1 MGLRIAL
8 LAAIWIACG
17 CSSSG
22 SEGSLRPASVQPTE
36 APSGGPTAGP
46 TVGPTQGPTASPGNV
61 DLPASIVDAVV
72 ADIARIASLP
82 VDQVTVV
89 SAAPVTFPDGGLGCP
104 EPGKVYIQVLVEG
117 FRIVAKAGGTT
128 YDYRG
133 TGPDSFRRC
142 TTGG

>member
-8 LAAIWIACG
+8 LATIWMVCG

-22 SEGSLRPASVQPTE
+22 SGGSLRPASVQPSD
-36 APSGGPTAGP
+36 APTAGL
-46 TVGPTQGPTASPGNV
+46 TSGPTASPGTN

-72 ADIARIASLP
+72 ADVARIAGVP

-89 SAAPVTFPDGGLGCP
+89 SAESVTFPDGGLGCP
-104 EPGKVYIQVLVEG
+104 EPGMVYIQVLVEG
-117 FRIVAKAGGTT
+117 FKIVAEAGGTT

-133 TGPDSFRRC
+133 TGPESFRRC
-142 TTGG
+142 TGGG

>member
-8 LAAIWIACG
+8 LATIWIACG

-22 SEGSLRPASVQPTE
+22 SQGSLTPWSVQPS
-36 APSGGPTAGP
+36 AVP
-46 TVGPTQGPTASPGNV
+46 TVGPSSGPATGPIASPGNV
-61 DLPASIVDAVV
+61 NLPAPIVDAVV
-72 ADIARIASLP
+72 ADIARIAGVP
-82 VDQVTVV
+82 VDQVTVI
-89 SAAPVTFPDGGLGCP
+89 SGESVTFPDGGLGCP
-104 EPGKVYIQVLVEG
+104 EPGKVYIQILVEG
-117 FRIVAKAGGTT
+117 FKIVAEAGGTR